1 MCYTIF
7 RLRLMEV
14 TEKLLLNT
22 SFSSW

>member
-1 MCYTIF
+1 
-7 RLRLMEV
+7 MEV

>member
-7 RLRLMEV
+7 RLRLMQV